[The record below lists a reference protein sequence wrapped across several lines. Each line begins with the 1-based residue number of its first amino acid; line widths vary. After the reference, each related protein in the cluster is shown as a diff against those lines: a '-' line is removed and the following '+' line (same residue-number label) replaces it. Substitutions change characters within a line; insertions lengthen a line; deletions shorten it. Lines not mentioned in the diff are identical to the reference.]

1 MICMFMQEHSRV
13 LQYET
18 ARLSSE
24 RDAALAKLKETEEN
38 VFILQQ
44 TVEVHGEMLMIL
56 QAMHA

>member
-1 MICMFMQEHSRV
+1 M